1 MDVQFQVGS
10 TSETMEVTGEPP
22 QLQTDK
28 SDIAIQFNNT
38 YVQDL
43 PTLNRNFTQFELMSP
58 GTQKL
63 TGWSHANTE
72 NPQAS
77 QQIFVNGQHFS
88 GTNYR
93 AGRHRQPGSDPGH
106 HRDQPEPGRRDRSQD
121 RIAAV

>member
-1 MDVQFQVGS
+1 
-10 TSETMEVTGEPP
+10 MEVTGEPP

-28 SDIAIQFNNT
+28 SDIAIQFNKT

-72 NPQAS
+72 NPQGVAADFRERPAL
-77 QQIFVNGQHFS
+77 QRNQLPV
-88 GTNYR
+88 
-93 AGRHRQPGSDPGH
+93 GRHR
-106 HRDQPEPGRRDRSQD
+106 
-121 RIAAV
+121 